1 MRIKN
6 MFIEDIYDQVK
17 DLQLCSSKHQ
27 FSSDLAG
34 RSKRWM
40 STIVSQG
47 HEPSTLSLLVLSQNI
62 MSKASATHRR
72 TVINNAKNIVIRIN
86 RELSNRVITKCQ
98 PHENP

>member
-1 MRIKN
+1 

-17 DLQLCSSKHQ
+17 DLKLCSSKHQ

-47 HEPSTLSLLVLSQNI
+47 LEPSTLTLLVLSQNI

-72 TVINNAKNIVIRIN
+72 VVINSAKNIVITIN
-86 RELSNRVITKCQ
+86 HELAKRVLVKCNDN
-98 PHENP
+98 ENSRN